1 MSRPGIDRVFERR
14 LSALINSGQPQIL
27 QGGRKGVE
35 KESLRVRPDGTL
47 ATTLHPQALGSA
59 LTNAHITN
67 DYSESLIELVTPAFT
82 ASWELLQYLLDL
94 HQFVYRHLGDE
105 LLWATSMPGAIAR
118 DEDIPIAQFGT
129 SHVGR
134 MKNVYRRGLGLR
146 YGRMMQAISGVHFN
160 YSFPLPF
167 WEMYADIRESRER
180 GTDFISASYFDLLRN
195 YRRHGWIVLYL
206 FGVSPVVCKSFLRG
220 RDAELA
226 DFTNNTAYE
235 PYATSLR
242 MSDVGY
248 RNRNQSGLSVSV
260 NSLDE
265 YVRDLSHAIS
275 TIHPPYAA
283 LGIKDASGEYQQLNA
298 NILQIENEYYSFIRP
313 KRVAR
318 SGERPTKALQRAGVE
333 YVEVRALDVSAF
345 DPVGVNQNKV
355 RFLEAFLALC
365 LMKQSPPIGDS
376 EQSAL
381 DQNHVTVARRGR
393 EPGLMLWRD
402 GRDVPM
408 QTWAQELLDSM
419 TGICEVL
426 DRGDKSRPYTQAL
439 AVQAAKLADVALTPS
454 ARLMQELTSTD
465 ESFFDLALRMS
476 KTHKDYFLDLYPPN
490 EERLA
495 EFATQAQESLQRQAA
510 IEAADKGTF
519 EQYLERYFR

>member
-1 MSRPGIDRVFERR
+1 
-14 LSALINSGQPQIL
+14 
-27 QGGRKGVE
+27 
-35 KESLRVRPDGTL
+35 
-47 ATTLHPQALGSA
+47 
-59 LTNAHITN
+59 
-67 DYSESLIELVTPAFT
+67 
-82 ASWELLQYLLDL
+82 
-94 HQFVYRHLGDE
+94 
-105 LLWATSMPGAIAR
+105 
-118 DEDIPIAQFGT
+118 
-129 SHVGR
+129 
-134 MKNVYRRGLGLR
+134 
-146 YGRMMQAISGVHFN
+146 
-160 YSFPLPF
+160 
-167 WEMYADIRESRER
+167 
-180 GTDFISASYFDLLRN
+180 
-195 YRRHGWIVLYL
+195 
-206 FGVSPVVCKSFLRG
+206 
-220 RDAELA
+220 
-226 DFTNNTAYE
+226 
-235 PYATSLR
+235 
-242 MSDVGY
+242 
-248 RNRNQSGLSVSV
+248 
-260 NSLDE
+260 
-265 YVRDLSHAIS
+265 
-275 TIHPPYAA
+275 
-283 LGIKDASGEYQQLNA
+283 
-298 NILQIENEYYSFIRP
+298 
-313 KRVAR
+313 
-318 SGERPTKALQRAGVE
+318 
-333 YVEVRALDVSAF
+333 
-345 DPVGVNQNKV
+345 V

-519 EQYLERYFR
+519 EQYLERYFAN